1 MPQLYPEPRVFT
13 PIAFYGHLHRAIRY
27 FPLMLRSQRKGIVSK
42 AFNERIM
49 LAVTEVN
56 GCKYCSYYH
65 TRVAIKEGISKSE
78 IRAMRRGDTQRIP
91 EDENM
96 GMIYSQHYAD
106 TGGNPDPDTRNK
118 FMDYYGRERALGIE
132 ASIKSIMVGNIY
144 GIAVDG
150 LARRM
155 KGEKI
160 KDSKFWNEAGIF
172 FGILPMIPVAF
183 VQSWFSSPSRE

>member
-13 PIAFYGHLHRAIRY
+13 PTAFYGHLHRAFRTI
-27 FPLMLRSQRKGIVSK
+27 PHMIRSQRKGIVSK

-65 TRVAIKEGISKSE
+65 TRLAIKEGITKDE
-78 IRAMRRGDTQRIP
+78 IRAMRRGETQGIP
-91 EDENM
+91 EEESM
-96 GMIYSQHYAD
+96 AMLYAQHYAD
-106 TGGNPDPDTRNK
+106 TGGKPEPETRNK
-118 FMDYYGRERALGIE
+118 FIEHYGRERAHGIE
-132 ASIKSIMVGNIY
+132 ASIRSIMVGNIY

-155 KGEKI
+155 KGQKI
-160 KDSKFWNEAGIF
+160 KESRFWNEAGIF
-172 FGILPMIPVAF
+172 FGILPMIPVAL
-183 VQSWFSSPSRE
+183 VHSWFRSPSSE